1 MIAEVINLSFD
12 ISFVKF
18 IFFLIFAVVIVGILV
33 WAIFSAK
40 RKTRDISRK
49 MFGTDSLID
58 GVNKQ
63 REMLSETPRSLHAM
77 TSVYLPQITRDFPEF
92 DYEHYKNKA
101 KSVLRS
107 YFTAL
112 HTKKAS
118 ALTEEHTLALENYV
132 QGIISDLNTR
142 NVSQIFNQAVIHDVQ
157 IARYIKT
164 GATVTILF
172 ELAVGCYNYIEDE
185 NHNVVFGDKSL
196 KTQSVYE
203 IGLVYVQDADKVN
216 ANGDALGINCPNCG
230 APIKNLGTKF
240 CNYCG
245 TSVIEV
251 NTRAWKFDS
260 VREQTTQRRQY

>member
-1 MIAEVINLSFD
+1 MAAEVLDLNFD
-12 ISFVKF
+12 IYFGKIIFYF
-18 IFFLIFAVVIVGILV
+18 IFTAIIVGMIFF
-33 WAIFSAK
+33 AIFSIK
-40 RKTRDISRK
+40 RKTRDVSRK
-49 MFGTDSLID
+49 LFGTDSLID
-58 GVNKQ
+58 GVNEQK
-63 REMLSETPRSLHAM
+63 EMLSETPRSLHAM
-77 TSVYLPQITRDFPEF
+77 TSIYLPQITRDFPEF

-118 ALTEEHTLALENYV
+118 ALTEEHTVALENYV
-132 QGIISDLNTR
+132 QGIIEDLNTR
-142 NVSQIFNQAVIHDVQ
+142 NVTQIYNQVVIHDVQ

-172 ELAVGCYNYIEDE
+172 ELAVGCYNYIEDA
-185 NHNVVFGDKSL
+185 NHNVVFGDKTL

-203 IGLVYVQDADKVN
+203 IGLIYIQDADK
-216 ANGDALGINCPNCG
+216 ANRNGEALGINCPNCG
-230 APIKNLGTKF
+230 APITTLGTKY

-260 VREQTTQRRQY
+260 VSEQTTQRRQY